1 MPGATAA
8 QDRKKEHRRGDMSIE
23 VEVNLRIPRVK
34 TPALDEKGYPIDNG
48 SVRFTRLIQ
57 VPSIPKPGTSLQLT
71 MGAGKIFECEVT
83 RADWYDDRSL
93 FVLSCKYANRSI
105 PAEDCATLFSDPAWR
120 VKPLL

>member
-1 MPGATAA
+1 MG
-8 QDRKKEHRRGDMSIE
+8 IE

-34 TPALDEKGYPIDNG
+34 TPSLDEKGYPIDNG

-57 VPSIPKPGTSLQLT
+57 VPSIPKPGASLQLT
-71 MGAGKIFECEVT
+71 MGSGKVFECEVT
-83 RADWYDDRSL
+83 RADWVDDRAL

-105 PAEDCATLFSDPAWR
+105 PVEDCATLFSDPDWR